1 MRQLPSLE
9 DEKAHA
15 YIPRYIECS
24 CRPGGGG
31 GIVSFDHGQSGGT
44 AHRGTIHSMTG
55 LRE

>member
-31 GIVSFDHGQSGGT
+31 GSLVSTTDSPGGLLIGGPFI
-44 AHRGTIHSMTG
+44 A
-55 LRE
+55 